1 MPLAKRN
8 ILWLDCLGGLSVGAI
23 LLVLQQQIAR
33 WDGLPSHLVL
43 VLAVAN
49 LTYGSFSLLVTL
61 RRQRSA
67 NLVPVLAIANMLWFF
82 VCGAIVAYYWPDIS
96 LFGIAHVLGE
106 GVYVGC
112 LGYTE
117 WQWRRTLV
125 ES

>member
-1 MPLAKRN
+1 MPLDKRN
-8 ILWLDCLGGLSVGAI
+8 ILWLYCLGGLSVGAI
-23 LLVLQQQIAR
+23 LLVLHQQIAR

-61 RRQRSA
+61 RRQRSG

-82 VCGAIVAYYWPDIS
+82 VCGAIVIYYWPDIS

-106 GVYVGC
+106 GV
-112 LGYTE
+112 
-117 WQWRRTLV
+117 
-125 ES
+125 